1 MGFPRGRW
9 KNSEDNCYGVE
20 KSSRS
25 GDERERRERGG
36 AMDPRRGRS
45 GGREEEHGRGK
56 GGEGGGGHRA
66 RPNPPPGGGL
76 TERAERLRSR
86 ESRRPSTVLEGE
98 LNTTKIE
105 DWIAWRSAG
114 SRLNRRTHYTAILI
128 VYTTLL
134 SSRPLRADSSTLLSH
149 KELRALRRLLFTKE
163 RVAPMYEQILV

>member
-66 RPNPPPGGGL
+66 RPNPPPGGG
-76 TERAERLRSR
+76 THR
-86 ESRRPSTVLEGE
+86 ESREVAQQGEQEAIDGAGRRVKHDEDRGLDCLAICWQPS
-98 LNTTKIE
+98 KPE
-105 DWIAWRSAG
+105 D
-114 SRLNRRTHYTAILI
+114 
-128 VYTTLL
+128 TLYSHPHSLYYSTIL
-134 SSRPLRADSSTLLSH
+134 SSPKSRQQYFTLAQGATSTPSPSLYKGKSSAD
-149 KELRALRRLLFTKE
+149 
-163 RVAPMYEQILV
+163 V